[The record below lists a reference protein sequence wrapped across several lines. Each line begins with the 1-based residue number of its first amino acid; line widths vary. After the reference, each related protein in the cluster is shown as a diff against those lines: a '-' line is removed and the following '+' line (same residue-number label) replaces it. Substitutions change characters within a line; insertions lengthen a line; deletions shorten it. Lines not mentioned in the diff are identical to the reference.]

1 MSDWIK
7 TKALSS
13 PVICRLNHQ
22 HQASQMKLREAKE
35 LSVTPP
41 CDYPSLGKPSS
52 RVPASLEA
60 GGLVEEAALLTKSG
74 FVPRIEKYYK
84 QIVCFDL
91 LLQCSLNGVM
101 SMPSLTKVVLSN
113 SSRGTAQDK
122 KELMVGLSAALIIS
136 GQKPQVTWAKKS
148 IAGFKLREGE
158 PLGCKVTLRGRAI
171 YTFFD
176 RLANVALPRGRPSM
190 INHAINGNAAYYIGI
205 GDPFQF
211 YELEHHF
218 DLFQSLRGF
227 DVALLTTPTPSSL
240 SSARAI
246 GGLLWSGLQLLA

>member
-1 MSDWIK
+1 MSDWIE

-13 PVICRLNHQ
+13 PVVYRLHHQ
-22 HQASQMKLREAKE
+22 HQVSQMRLREGKE

-41 CDYPSLGKPSS
+41 CDCPSLGKPSS
-52 RVPASLEA
+52 RLPASLVS
-60 GGLVEEAALLTKSG
+60 GGLAEQAPLLIKSG
-74 FVPRIEKYYK
+74 FVPRIEKHYK

-101 SMPSLTKVVLSN
+101 SIPSPTKIVLSN
-113 SSRGTAQDK
+113 SSRGTTQDK
-122 KELMVGLSAALIIS
+122 KELVVGLSAALIIS
-136 GQKPQVTWAKKS
+136 GQKPQATWAKRS

-176 RLANVALPRGRPSM
+176 RLANIALPRGRLSM
-190 INHAINGNAAYYIGI
+190 INHAINGDAAYYIGI